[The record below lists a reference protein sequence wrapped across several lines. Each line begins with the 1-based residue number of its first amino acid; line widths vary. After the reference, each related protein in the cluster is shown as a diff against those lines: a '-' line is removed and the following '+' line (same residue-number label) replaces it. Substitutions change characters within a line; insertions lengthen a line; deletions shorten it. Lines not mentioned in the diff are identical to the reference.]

1 MIGAHTVVTASKDQ
15 QSLACPPHAAAAPQ
29 HRRTAAMV
37 KKKAKSHR
45 QTLKQKYKVQKRV
58 QEHDRKLKKSA
69 KRGGLVPG
77 KKKRDPGI
85 PNSWPIKQELLEQVE
100 RAKLK
105 KETDREDAKQAK
117 KDRRKLAKSGVSMED
132 LAASAKERGAAFKEE
147 DNAPARA
154 QDALDK
160 RSEQSTRAY
169 ARELA
174 KVVESADVILEVL
187 DARDPA
193 GSRSSRIES
202 AVRRAPGK
210 RLVLVLNKVDLVP
223 RDVATRWLDVLRST
237 GLAVVAFKASTK
249 GGVASS
255 ALDSARDA
263 AVIDEGA
270 MSRSTA
276 LGVDG
281 LLQLLKNYSR
291 DGGGSSRPGALVVGV
306 VGFPNAGKSS
316 VIRSLTNARR
326 GADHGSK
333 DSAATVSATPGFTKA
348 LREVRLDS
356 KLTLIDSPGV
366 VGVTSS
372 GGTRSSQLAS
382 LLVRGCVDPAELG
395 DDAVDA
401 ASSLIGRADP
411 AALAMR
417 YELPLNEDPSRF
429 LAAVARKRGQLKRG
443 GVPDVT
449 KAAIAVLRDFAKGD
463 VKFFVQPPAKEAS
476 VNNAEIVTSLS
487 EAFDPSTTDAV
498 VLEGA
503 DEMDM
508 DAVALEH
515 DDTDMDAE
523 EAPALVDPKVGATFD
538 FARDFKY

>member
-1 MIGAHTVVTASKDQ
+1 
-15 QSLACPPHAAAAPQ
+15 
-29 HRRTAAMV
+29 MV

-58 QEHDRKLKKSA
+58 KEHDRKLKKA
-69 KRGGLVPG
+69 QKRGGLPPG

-100 RAKLK
+100 RAKAK
-105 KETDREDAKQAK
+105 KEQDREDAKQAK
-117 KDRRKLAKSGVSMED
+117 KERRKLAKQGLSMEQ
-132 LAASAKERGAAFKEE
+132 LAASAKERGAAF
-147 DNAPARA
+147 DDTSDAPVR
-154 QDALDK
+154 QEDALDEAAK
-160 RSEQSTRAY
+160 RSARAY

-174 KVVESADVILEVL
+174 KVVEASDVVLEVL

-193 GSRSSRIES
+193 GSRSSRVES

-223 RDVATRWLDVLRST
+223 REIATRWLDVLRST

-249 GGVASS
+249 GGVAQS

-263 AVIDEGA
+263 AVVDEGA
-270 MSRSTA
+270 MGRSTA

-291 DGGGSSRPGALVVGV
+291 DGGGSARPGALVVGV

-316 VIRSLTNARR
+316 VIRSLTNSRR
-326 GADHGSK
+326 GADHGAK

-348 LREVRLDS
+348 LREVRLDA

-372 GGTRSSQLAS
+372 GDTRSAQLAS

-401 ASSLIGRADP
+401 AASLIKRADP
-411 AALAMR
+411 AALAMK
-417 YELPLNEDPSRF
+417 YELPLSEDPNKF
-429 LAAVARKRGQLKRG
+429 LAAVARKRGRLKRG
-443 GVPDVT
+443 GVADVT
-449 KAAIAVLRDFAKGD
+449 KAAIDVLRDFAKGE
-463 VKFFVQPPAKEAS
+463 VKFFVRPPAKEAS
-476 VNNAEIVTSLS
+476 VDNAEIVSQLS
-487 EAFDPSTTDAV
+487 EAFDPTKMDAA
-498 VLEGA
+498 VLQGN
-503 DEMDM
+503 DDMDM
-508 DAVALEH
+508 DAVALDEGPVEME
-515 DDTDMDAE
+515 D
-523 EAPALVDPKVGATFD
+523 EAPQLVDPSVGAARDYD
-538 FARDFKY
+538 FATDFQY

>member
-1 MIGAHTVVTASKDQ
+1 
-15 QSLACPPHAAAAPQ
+15 
-29 HRRTAAMV
+29 MV

-58 QEHDRKLKKSA
+58 KEHDRKLKKA
-69 KRGGLVPG
+69 QKRGGLPPG

-100 RAKLK
+100 RAKAK
-105 KETDREDAKQAK
+105 KEQDREDAKQAK
-117 KDRRKLAKSGVSMED
+117 KERRKLAKQGLSMEQ
-132 LAASAKERGAAFKEE
+132 LAASAKERGAAF
-147 DNAPARA
+147 DDTSDAPVR
-154 QDALDK
+154 QEDALDEAAK
-160 RSEQSTRAY
+160 RSAKAY

-174 KVVESADVILEVL
+174 KVVEASDVVLEVL

-193 GSRSSRIES
+193 GSRSSRVES

-223 RDVATRWLDVLRST
+223 REIATRWLDVLRST

-249 GGVASS
+249 GGVAQS
-255 ALDSARDA
+255 ALDSAKDA
-263 AVIDEGA
+263 AVVDEGA
-270 MSRSTA
+270 MGRSTA

-291 DGGGSSRPGALVVGV
+291 DGGGSARPGALVVGV

-316 VIRSLTNARR
+316 VIRSLTNSRR

-348 LREVRLDS
+348 LREVRLDA

-372 GGTRSSQLAS
+372 GDTRSAQLAS

-401 ASSLIGRADP
+401 AASLIKRADP
-411 AALAMR
+411 AALAMK
-417 YELPLNEDPSRF
+417 YELPLSDDPNKF
-429 LAAVARKRGQLKRG
+429 LAAVARKRGRLKRG
-443 GVPDVT
+443 GVADVT
-449 KAAIAVLRDFAKGD
+449 KASIDVLRDFAKGE
-463 VKFFVQPPAKEAS
+463 VKFFVRPPAKEAS
-476 VNNAEIVTSLS
+476 VNNAEIVSQLS
-487 EAFDPSTTDAV
+487 EAFDPTKMDAE
-498 VLEGA
+498 VLQDNDG
-503 DEMDM
+503 MDL
-508 DAVALEH
+508 DAVALESQG
-515 DDTDMDAE
+515 TDAMDAD
-523 EAPALVDPKVGATFD
+523 EAPALVDPSVGAARDYD
-538 FARDFKY
+538 FATDFQY

>member
-1 MIGAHTVVTASKDQ
+1 
-15 QSLACPPHAAAAPQ
+15 
-29 HRRTAAMV
+29 MV

-58 QEHDRKLKKSA
+58 QEHDRRLKKSA

-401 ASSLIGRADP
+401 ASSLIGRVDP
-411 AALAMR
+411 AALAM
-417 YELPLNEDPSRF
+417 
-429 LAAVARKRGQLKRG
+429 AVVARKRGQLKRG

-487 EAFDPSTTDAV
+487 EAFDPSTTDAT

-523 EAPALVDPKVGATFD
+523 EAPVLVDPKVGATFD
-538 FARDFKY
+538 FAKDFKY

>member
-1 MIGAHTVVTASKDQ
+1 
-15 QSLACPPHAAAAPQ
+15 
-29 HRRTAAMV
+29 MV

-58 QEHDRKLKKSA
+58 KEHDRKLKKA
-69 KRGGLVPG
+69 QKRGGLPPG

-100 RAKLK
+100 RAKAK
-105 KETDREDAKQAK
+105 KEQDREDAKQAK
-117 KDRRKLAKSGVSMED
+117 KERRKLAKQGLSMEQ
-132 LAASAKERGAAFKEE
+132 LAASAKERGAAF
-147 DNAPARA
+147 DDTSDAPVR
-154 QDALDK
+154 QEDALDEAAK
-160 RSEQSTRAY
+160 RSARAY

-174 KVVESADVILEVL
+174 KVVEASDVVLEVL

-193 GSRSSRIES
+193 GSRSSRVES

-223 RDVATRWLDVLRST
+223 REIATRWLDVLRST

-249 GGVASS
+249 GGVAQS

-263 AVIDEGA
+263 AVVDEGA
-270 MSRSTA
+270 MGRSTA

-291 DGGGSSRPGALVVGV
+291 DGGGSARPGALVVGV

-316 VIRSLTNARR
+316 VIRSLTNSRR
-326 GADHGSK
+326 GADHGAK

-348 LREVRLDS
+348 LREVRLDA

-372 GGTRSSQLAS
+372 GDTRSAQLAS

-401 ASSLIGRADP
+401 AASLIKRADP
-411 AALAMR
+411 AALAMK
-417 YELPLNEDPSRF
+417 YELPLSEDPNKF
-429 LAAVARKRGQLKRG
+429 LAAVARKRGRLKRG
-443 GVPDVT
+443 GVADVT
-449 KAAIAVLRDFAKGD
+449 KAAIDVLRDFAKGE
-463 VKFFVQPPAKEAS
+463 VKFFVRPPAKEAS
-476 VNNAEIVTSLS
+476 VDNAEIVSQLS
-487 EAFDPSTTDAV
+487 EAFDPTKMDAA
-498 VLEGA
+498 VLQGN
-503 DEMDM
+503 DDMDM
-508 DAVALEH
+508 DAVALDEGPVEME
-515 DDTDMDAE
+515 D
-523 EAPALVDPKVGATFD
+523 EAAPQLVDPSVGAARDYD
-538 FARDFKY
+538 FATDFQY